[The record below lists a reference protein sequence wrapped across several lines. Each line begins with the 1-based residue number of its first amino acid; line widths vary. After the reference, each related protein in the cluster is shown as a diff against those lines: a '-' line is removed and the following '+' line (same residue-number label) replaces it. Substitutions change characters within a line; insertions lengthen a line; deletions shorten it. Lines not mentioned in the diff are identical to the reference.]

1 MTPKPAWRV
10 AILQRPWK
18 PDGRYGWLPAARA
31 ARTMLEGDAFLLS
44 IALERVTIER
54 FMLARVVA
62 AAVVPRSAAE
72 SPGTF
77 VVGWRPPPF
86 GRRHSVRGPILISFS
101 FKLVSDQSLIGSGV
115 ASVRRKLPRL

>member
-31 ARTMLEGDAFLLS
+31 ARTMVEGLIWLFSLGDAFLLS

-86 GRRHSVRGPILISFS
+86 GRRHSVRGSPPS
-101 FKLVSDQSLIGSGV
+101 
-115 ASVRRKLPRL
+115 RRS